1 MEVIMKKKDI
11 TQMAFRDLYPLYV
24 KKVERKG
31 HSQSEVNQII
41 YWLTG
46 YNDQTLLE
54 QIQSGA
60 SLASFFQNAPHI
72 NENTTLIR
80 GSICGIRV
88 ENIQDPLIQ
97 EIRYLDKL
105 IDELAH
111 NKAMEHIL
119 RSEIS

>member
-1 MEVIMKKKDI
+1 MKKKDI

-24 KKVERKG
+24 QKVERKG

-46 YNDQTLLE
+46 YNDQSLSE
-54 QIQSGA
+54 QIETGA
-60 SLASFFQNAPHI
+60 TLANFFQNAPHI
-72 NENTTLIR
+72 NENTALIK
-80 GSICGIRV
+80 GTIFGIHV
-88 ENIQDPLIQ
+88 ENIRDPLVQ

-105 IDELAH
+105 VDELAH
-111 NKAMEHIL
+111 NKTMEQIL

>member
-1 MEVIMKKKDI
+1 MKKKDI